1 MIDEKSII
9 PKSADDSTYVQMFYK
24 AYHKL
29 LYREARKYLNST
41 EDIDD
46 IVQDSV
52 VKLIENLDTIRSL
65 SPKRQVSY
73 AVTVTRNL
81 AINLLIRQ
89 KRITLESLD
98 ELEPYVKDSNDLEAQ
113 VGHHEKLQ
121 LFHTVWKQNAHGHT
135 TAFRAKIYSWAS
147 RRRNCSRSW
156 DPSGKCAY
164 AANKGKTNCC
174 ERITKKWIHHWN

>member
-65 SPKRQVSY
+65 SPNRQVSY

-81 AINLLIRQ
+81 AINLLM
-89 KRITLESLD
+89 TVV
-98 ELEPYVKDSNDLEAQ
+98 P
-113 VGHHEKLQ
+113 LQ
-121 LFHTVWKQNAHGHT
+121 NLAARGSTKPG
-135 TAFRAKIYSWAS
+135 
-147 RRRNCSRSW
+147 RRR
-156 DPSGKCAY
+156 
-164 AANKGKTNCC
+164 
-174 ERITKKWIHHWN
+174 

>member
-65 SPKRQVSY
+65 SPNRQVSY

-89 KRITLESLD
+89 I
-98 ELEPYVKDSNDLEAQ
+98 
-113 VGHHEKLQ
+113 
-121 LFHTVWKQNAHGHT
+121 
-135 TAFRAKIYSWAS
+135 RAKIYSWAS
-147 RRRNCSRSW
+147 RRRNRSRSW

>member
-65 SPKRQVSY
+65 SPNRQVSY

-98 ELEPYVKDSNDLEAQ
+98 ELEPYVKDSNDTVRKSFSALRTVDSDSFRSLEI
-113 VGHHEKLQ
+113 VGIDGQQMPSL
-121 LFHTVWKQNAHGHT
+121 LA
-135 TAFRAKIYSWAS
+135 
-147 RRRNCSRSW
+147 RS
-156 DPSGKCAY
+156 D
-164 AANKGKTNCC
+164 
-174 ERITKKWIHHWN
+174 R